1 MMKIVYSTTMFCST
15 NSPFQGHASALR
27 TAMIFC
33 FSFFA
38 ITTGFSQYVGLE
50 SEVHAESEYGTTYR
64 VYAVFESSFDEVQA
78 IYSIG
83 TSETGSV
90 SLELGV
96 TTSFFQDASFGAD
109 LGSSIFGALMASFPS
124 LAYDSW
130 LTIGSETNTD
140 PVVSALGMSDAFAV
154 FNSGQGFVLDG
165 TVGSSW
171 YVLPGS
177 NPLALAGEN
186 GKVLLGQFT
195 ATDDADGPGHVT
207 CDWNLQWGDALG
219 GIHNELGQLLNTE
232 GEPTGCTDATACNY
246 DSVATEDDGSCL
258 YTDACGICGGLG
270 AIYDCG
276 CSDIPAGD
284 CDCDGNA
291 LDALGI
297 CGGSCAADADS
308 DGICDDIDEC
318 VGTIDACGICNG
330 PGAVYD
336 CGCTAMPAGD
346 CDCDGNELDAA
357 GECGGSCT
365 EDADSDGICDDID
378 DCIGSFDA
386 LGVCN
391 GSCLADADNDGVCDD
406 IDDCIGTIDA
416 CGICNGPGAIYECGC
431 ADIPAGDCDCNGN
444 TLDVLGE
451 CGGTCTAD
459 ADDDGICDDVDPCV
473 GQYDEC
479 GICNGS
485 GAVAGYDCDGVCLF
499 DFDFD
504 GICDEFEVAGCT
516 YEEACNYAADAT
528 DDDGSCTYAA
538 AGFACNGD
546 CLFDEDND
554 GVCDQNEIAGCQD
567 SSACNY
573 DSAATEAGYCAYADL
588 GYDCDGDCLN
598 DADQDGVCDED
609 EAALQA
615 AIDNALEVLLATIS
629 NGNYCGDGTV
639 WVQETSECVPLDEC
653 LGDFDNNGNRGTD
666 DLLLFL
672 SVFGEACP

>member
-1 MMKIVYSTTMFCST
+1 MLKIVYSVTMFCST
-15 NSPFQGHASALR
+15 NSLLQSQASALR
-27 TAMIFC
+27 TALFFC
-33 FSFFA
+33 FTFF
-38 ITTGFSQYVGLE
+38 TFTSGFSQYVGLV
-50 SEVHAESEYGTTYR
+50 SEVHAESDYGTTYR
-64 VYAVFESSFDEVQA
+64 IYAEFESAFDEVQA
-78 IYSIG
+78 VYSIG
-83 TSETGSV
+83 TNETGTV
-90 SLELGV
+90 PLELGV
-96 TTSFFQDASFGAD
+96 TTSFYQDASFGVD
-109 LGSSIFGALMASFPS
+109 LGSSLFGALLASFPS

-130 LTIGSETNTD
+130 LTIGSESNTD
-140 PVVSALGMSDAFAV
+140 PTVSALGMSAAFDQ
-154 FNSGQGFVLDG
+154 FNSGQGFILNGV
-165 TVGSSW
+165 VGSSW

-177 NPLALAGEN
+177 NPLALAGDD

-195 ATDDADGPGHVT
+195 ATDDTDGPGHVT
-207 CDWNLQWGDALG
+207 CLWNLQWSDALG
-219 GIHNELGQLLNTE
+219 GNHNELGQALNTE
-232 GEPTGCTDATACNY
+232 GVIAGCTDGTACNY
-246 DSVATEDDGSCL
+246 DPVAAEDDGSCL
-258 YTDACGICGGLG
+258 YTDACGVCGGLG

-284 CDCDGNA
+284 CDCEGNA
-291 LDALGI
+291 LDALDE
-297 CGGSCAADADS
+297 CGGSCSADADS

-318 VGTIDACGICNG
+318 VGTVDACGICNG
-330 PGAVYD
+330 PGAIYD
-336 CGCTAMPAGD
+336 CGCTAMPVGD
-346 CDCDGNELDAA
+346 CDCDGNALDAA

-365 EDADSDGICDDID
+365 EDADSDGVCDDID

-391 GSCLADADNDGVCDD
+391 GSCLADADNDGICDD
-406 IDDCIGTIDA
+406 IDDCIGSVDA

-459 ADDDGICDDVDPCV
+459 ADSDGLCDDVDPCV

-485 GAVAGYDCDGVCLF
+485 GAVVGHDCNGVCLF

-538 AGFACNGD
+538 TGYACNGD

-554 GVCDQNEIAGCQD
+554 GVCDQNETTGCQD
-567 SSACNY
+567 ESACNY
-573 DSAATEAGYCAYADL
+573 DSTATEAGYCDYAAP
-588 GYDCDGDCLN
+588 GQDCDGACLN
-598 DADQDGVCDED
+598 DADEDGVCDED
-609 EAALQA
+609 EAAMQT
-615 AIDNALEVLLATIS
+615 AIDSAMEAILSALV
-629 NGNYCGDGTV
+629 NGDYCGDGTV
-639 WVQETSECVPLDEC
+639 WMEETSECVPLDAC
-653 LGDFDNNGNRGTD
+653 FGDLDNNGNRGTE

-672 SVFGEACP
+672 SVYGEACL

>member
-1 MMKIVYSTTMFCST
+1 MNCLTQSTF
-15 NSPFQGHASALR
+15 FGKVRALR
-27 TAMIFC
+27 MALLLC
-33 FSFFA
+33 LSFFTVTSA
-38 ITTGFSQYVGLE
+38 FSQYVGLV

-64 VYAVFESSFDEVQA
+64 VYAEFESPFDEVQA
-78 IYSIG
+78 VYSIG
-83 TSETGSV
+83 TNETGTV

-96 TTSFFQDASFGAD
+96 TTSFYQDASFGVD
-109 LGSSIFGALMASFPS
+109 LGSSLFGALLGSFPS
-124 LAYDSW
+124 LAFDSW
-130 LTIGSETNTD
+130 LTIGSESNTD
-140 PVVSALGMSDAFAV
+140 PTVSALGMSDAFDQ
-154 FNSGQGFVLDG
+154 FNSGQGFILNG
-165 TVGSSW
+165 AVGSSW

-177 NPLALAGEN
+177 NPLALAGDD

-195 ATDDADGPGHVT
+195 VTDETNGPGHMT
-207 CDWNLQWGDALG
+207 CLWNLQWSDALG
-219 GIHNELGQLLNTE
+219 GNHNELGQLLNTE

-391 GSCLADADNDGVCDD
+391 GSCLADADNDGICDD

-459 ADDDGICDDVDPCV
+459 ADSDGICDDVDPCV

-538 AGFACNGD
+538 SGFACNGD

-554 GVCDQNEIAGCQD
+554 GVCDQIEITGCQD

-573 DSAATEAGYCAYADL
+573 DSTATEAGYCDYAAP
-588 GYDCDGDCLN
+588 GQDCDGACLN
-598 DADQDGVCDED
+598 DADQDGICDED

>member
-1 MMKIVYSTTMFCST
+1 MNCLTQSTFL
-15 NSPFQGHASALR
+15 GKVRALR
-27 TAMIFC
+27 LTLLLC
-33 FSFFA
+33 LSFFTFTSA
-38 ITTGFSQYVGLE
+38 FSQYVGLV

-64 VYAVFESSFDEVQA
+64 VYAEFESPLDEVQA
-78 IYSIG
+78 VYSIG
-83 TSETGSV
+83 TNETGTV
-90 SLELGV
+90 PLELGV
-96 TTSFFQDASFGAD
+96 TTSFYQDASFGVD
-109 LGSSIFGALMASFPS
+109 LGSSLFGALLGSFPS
-124 LAYDSW
+124 LAFDSW
-130 LTIGSETNTD
+130 LTIGSESNTD
-140 PVVSALGMSDAFAV
+140 PTVSALGMSDAFDQ
-154 FNSGQGFVLDG
+154 FNSGQGFILNGV
-165 TVGSSW
+165 VGSSW

-177 NPLALAGEN
+177 NPLALAGDD

-195 ATDDADGPGHVT
+195 AMDDTDGPGHVT
-207 CDWNLQWGDALG
+207 CLWNLQWSDALG
-219 GIHNELGQLLNTE
+219 GNHNELGQALNTE
-232 GEPTGCTDATACNY
+232 GVIAGCTDGTACNY
-246 DSVATEDDGSCL
+246 DPVAAEDDGSCL
-258 YTDACGICGGLG
+258 YTDACGVCGGLG

-284 CDCDGNA
+284 CDCEGNA

-365 EDADSDGICDDID
+365 EDADSDGVCDDID

-391 GSCLADADNDGVCDD
+391 GSCLADADNDGICDD
-406 IDDCIGTIDA
+406 IDDCIGSVDA

-459 ADDDGICDDVDPCV
+459 ADSDGLCDDVDPCV

-485 GAVAGYDCDGVCLF
+485 GAVVGHDCNGVCLF

-528 DDDGSCTYAA
+528 DDDGSCSYAA
-538 AGFACNGD
+538 SGFACNGD

-554 GVCDQNEIAGCQD
+554 GVCDQIEITGCQD

-573 DSAATEAGYCAYADL
+573 DSTATEAGYCDYAAP
-588 GYDCDGDCLN
+588 GQDCDGACLN
-598 DADQDGVCDED
+598 DADEDGVCDED
-609 EAALQA
+609 EAAMQT
-615 AIDNALEVLLATIS
+615 AIDSAMEAILSALV
-629 NGNYCGDGTV
+629 NGDYCGDGTV
-639 WVQETSECVPLDEC
+639 WMEETSECVLLDAC
-653 LGDFDNNGNRGTD
+653 FGDLDNNGNRGTE

-672 SVFGEACP
+672 SVYGEACL

>member
-1 MMKIVYSTTMFCST
+1 MNCLTQSTFL
-15 NSPFQGHASALR
+15 GKVRALR
-27 TAMIFC
+27 LTLLLC
-33 FSFFA
+33 LSFFTFTSA
-38 ITTGFSQYVGLE
+38 FSQYVGLV

-64 VYAVFESSFDEVQA
+64 VYAEFESPLDEVQA
-78 IYSIG
+78 VYSIG
-83 TSETGSV
+83 TNETGTV
-90 SLELGV
+90 PLELGV
-96 TTSFFQDASFGAD
+96 TTSFYQDASFGVD
-109 LGSSIFGALMASFPS
+109 LGSSLFGALLGSFPS
-124 LAYDSW
+124 LAFDSW
-130 LTIGSETNTD
+130 LTIGSESNTD
-140 PVVSALGMSDAFAV
+140 PTVSALGMSDAFDE
-154 FNSGQGFVLDG
+154 FNSGQGFILNGV
-165 TVGSSW
+165 VGSSW

-177 NPLALAGEN
+177 NPLALAGDD

-195 ATDDADGPGHVT
+195 AMDDTDGPGHVT
-207 CDWNLQWGDALG
+207 CLWNLQWSDALG
-219 GIHNELGQLLNTE
+219 GNHNELGQALNTE
-232 GEPTGCTDATACNY
+232 GVIAGCTDGTACNY
-246 DSVATEDDGSCL
+246 DPVAAEDDGSCL
-258 YTDACGICGGLG
+258 YTDACGVCGGLG

-284 CDCDGNA
+284 CDCEGNA
-291 LDALGI
+291 LDALDE
-297 CGGSCAADADS
+297 CGGSCSADADS

-318 VGTIDACGICNG
+318 VGTVDACGICNG
-330 PGAVYD
+330 SGAIYD
-336 CGCTAMPAGD
+336 CGCTAMPLGD
-346 CDCDGNELDAA
+346 CDCDGNALDAA

-365 EDADSDGICDDID
+365 EDADSDGVCDDID

-391 GSCLADADNDGVCDD
+391 GSCLADADNDGICDD
-406 IDDCIGTIDA
+406 IDDCIGSVDA

-459 ADDDGICDDVDPCV
+459 ADSDGLCDDVDPCV

-485 GAVAGYDCDGVCLF
+485 GAVVGHDCNGVCLF

-538 AGFACNGD
+538 TGYACNGD

-554 GVCDQNEIAGCQD
+554 GVCDQNETTGCQD
-567 SSACNY
+567 ESACNY
-573 DSAATEAGYCAYADL
+573 DSTATEAGYCDYAAP
-588 GYDCDGDCLN
+588 GQDCDGACLN
-598 DADQDGVCDED
+598 DADEDGVCDED
-609 EAALQA
+609 EAAMQT
-615 AIDNALEVLLATIS
+615 AIDSAMEAILSALV
-629 NGNYCGDGTV
+629 NGDYCGDGTV
-639 WVQETSECVPLDEC
+639 WMEETSECVPLDAC
-653 LGDFDNNGNRGTD
+653 FGDLDNNGNRGTE

-672 SVFGEACP
+672 SVYGEACL